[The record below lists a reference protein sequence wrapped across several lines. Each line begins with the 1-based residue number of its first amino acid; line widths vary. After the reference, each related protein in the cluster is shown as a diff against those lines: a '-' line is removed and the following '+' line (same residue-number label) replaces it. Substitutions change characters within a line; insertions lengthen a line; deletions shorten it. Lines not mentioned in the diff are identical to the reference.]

1 MAAGEGAPSQNV
13 EVPAMVRNIQV
24 HLPVE
29 NPATLKL
36 EKRGGS
42 ARMIVA
48 GDWTIPEV
56 PRLDGELNRLD
67 FGGVRDVQI
76 DGGGLER
83 LDSAGAWLLLRTKQ
97 DIERGGGRVTGFSY
111 PDHYK
116 SLIETMERDHTAPPV
131 SHPPHKGLIGLLER
145 MGKSTVHAMQR
156 GYEMVGFLGRITV
169 ETFEAITSPRRE
181 LPWPAFV
188 HQIEET
194 GVTALPIVGLLAF
207 LLGITLAYQGADQL
221 KRFGAQI
228 YTIDFL
234 GVGFLRELG
243 GLVTAIIIAGRSG
256 SAFTAQIGSMKVNEE
271 IDAMET
277 IGLNIAE
284 VLFLPR
290 VLGLVIAL
298 PLLTFFADVVG
309 IIGGMVMTYFDLGVT
324 IPGFMRELSGAI
336 TAKTLLVGLI
346 KAPVFAFVIALV
358 GCFEGM
364 KVEGNAESVG
374 RQTTRSVVESIFLI
388 IALDAVF
395 SVLFS
400 VLGI

>member
-1 MAAGEGAPSQNV
+1 
-13 EVPAMVRNIQV
+13 MVRNLQV
-24 HLPVE
+24 HRQVE
-29 NPATLKL
+29 SPATLAL
-36 EKRGGS
+36 EKRGAS
-42 ARMIVA
+42 ARLVVA
-48 GDWTIPEV
+48 GDWTVPEA
-56 PRLDGELNRLD
+56 PRLDDELNKLD
-67 FGGVRDVQI
+67 FSGVRDVQI
-76 DGGGLER
+76 DAAGLEH

-97 DIERGGGRVTGFSY
+97 QVESGGGKVSGFSY
-111 PDHYK
+111 PEQYK
-116 SLIETMERDHTAPPV
+116 SLLETMERDHTSPPV
-131 SHPPHKGLIGLLER
+131 THPPHTGLRGLLER
-145 MGKSTVHAMQR
+145 TGRSTVHALQR
-156 GYEMVGFLGRITV
+156 GYELVGFLGRITV

-298 PLLTFFADVVG
+298 PLLTFFADIVG

>member
-1 MAAGEGAPSQNV
+1 
-13 EVPAMVRNIQV
+13 MVKNFQV

-29 NPATLKL
+29 HPATQRL
-36 EKRGGS
+36 EKRQGKVRLV
-42 ARMIVA
+42 AA
-48 GDWTIPEV
+48 GDWTVPEI
-56 PRLDGELNRLD
+56 PRLDQELRHLD
-67 FGGVRDVQI
+67 FGDAREAEI
-76 DGGGLER
+76 DGSGLTS
-83 LDSAGAWLLLRTKQ
+83 LDSAGAWLLLRSKR
-97 DIERGGGRVTGFSY
+97 ELESGGAKVSAFAL

-116 SLIETMERDHTAPPV
+116 PLLETMERDHTAPPV
-131 SHPPHKGLIGLLER
+131 EHPEHRGLLGVVER
-145 MGKSTVHAMQR
+145 IGKATTHSLRQ
-156 GYEMVGFLGRITV
+156 GYDLLGFLGRVSV
-169 ETFEAITSPRRE
+169 ETWEAIWSPRRE
-181 LPWPAFV
+181 LPFPAFI

-194 GVTALPIVGLLAF
+194 GLNALPIVGLLAF

-256 SAFTAQIGSMKVNEE
+256 SAFTAQIGTMRVNEE
-271 IDAMET
+271 TDAMQT

-284 VLFLPR
+284 VLVLPR

-309 IIGGMVMTYFDLGVT
+309 IIGGMVMTYFDLGIT
-324 IPGFMRELSGAI
+324 IPQFMRELQGAI
-336 TAKTLLVGLI
+336 TVKTLMVGLI

-364 KVEGNAESVG
+364 RVERNADSVG
-374 RQTTRSVVESIFLI
+374 KLTTRSVVESIFLI
-388 IALDAVF
+388 IALDAAF

>member
-1 MAAGEGAPSQNV
+1 
-13 EVPAMVRNIQV
+13 MVRNIQV
-24 HLPVE
+24 RLPVE
-29 NPATLKL
+29 HAASIRL
-36 EKRGGS
+36 EKRGNR

-48 GDWTIPEV
+48 GDWVVPESS
-56 PRLDGELNRLD
+56 RLDRELDRLD
-67 FGGVRDVQI
+67 FGDAREVEI
-76 DGGGLER
+76 DGSGLER

-97 DIERGGGRVTGFSY
+97 QIARGGGRVTAFTY
-111 PDHYK
+111 PDRYK
-116 SLIETMERDHTAPPV
+116 SLLETMERDHTAPPV
-131 SHPPHKGLIGLLER
+131 SHPPHAGLVGLLER
-145 MGKSTVHAMQR
+145 TGRSAVHALQR
-156 GYEMVGFLGRITV
+156 GYEMVGFLGRIAV
-169 ETFEAITSPRRE
+169 ETFEAVTSPRRE

-207 LLGITLAYQGADQL
+207 LLGVTLAYQGADQL

-290 VLGLVIAL
+290 VLGLIIAL

-309 IIGGMVMTYFDLGVT
+309 IIGGMVMTYFDLGIT
-324 IPGFMRELSGAI
+324 IPAFMRELSGAI
-336 TAKTLLVGLI
+336 SVKTLMVGLI

-388 IALDAVF
+388 IALDAMF
-395 SVLFS
+395 SILFS